1 MVNDFDGDAVFFA
14 ELKRQGAGAGEEIKI
29 SDKVASSVL

>member
-14 ELKRQGAGAGEEIKI
+14 EFERQGAGAGEEFKFII
-29 SDKVASSVL
+29 ST